1 MRRWL
6 IAVAVLAVLAPAALW
21 AQEEGLT
28 LESVAESLAALVAR
42 ISALETAVE
51 TPDLLTGIP
60 IRDEQRCTPYNAS
73 SYSYP
78 DGLEL
83 ELLREMD
90 GLYYSPYTD
99 QLYADPR
106 EVDIEHIVARSEAHD
121 SGLCAADRFT
131 RLAFASDYL
140 NLTFAPSWLNRDV
153 KVAKDLAEWLP
164 DANRCWYAN
173 RVVMVKRKYGLSM
186 DADEAEVARRLL
198 QSCES
203 VGLILPDVT
212 RTPTPTPTITP
223 TPEPGTPTSSG
234 GGEEDPLALYDDDGN
249 GKISCAE
256 ARNHN
261 IAPVHRGQP
270 AYEHM
275 RDADG
280 DGVVCE

>member
-6 IAVAVLAVLAPAALW
+6 IAVAVLVVLAPAALW

-28 LESVAESLAALVAR
+28 LESVGESLAALVER
-42 ISALETAVE
+42 ISALETAVK

-78 DGLEL
+78 DSLDL

-121 SGLCAADRFT
+121 SGLCAARPLHPP
-131 RLAFASDYL
+131 RLRQRLSQPHLRAA
-140 NLTFAPSWLNRDV
+140 
-153 KVAKDLAEWLP
+153 LAQP
-164 DANRCWYAN
+164 RCQSRQGPGRIA
-173 RVVMVKRKYGLSM
+173 
-186 DADEAEVARRLL
+186 ARRKRVLVCQPRRHGETQIRSFDGCRRSRGRPPVAAVL
-198 QSCES
+198 R
-203 VGLILPDVT
+203 VGWPHPSRRHPHGRLPC
-212 RTPTPTPTITP
+212 RR
-223 TPEPGTPTSSG
+223 SRLRRK
-234 GGEEDPLALYDDDGN
+234 LARPRPPAARRIPSPSTTTTAN

-261 IAPVHRGQP
+261 IAPVRRGQP
-270 AYEHM
+270 TYEHM